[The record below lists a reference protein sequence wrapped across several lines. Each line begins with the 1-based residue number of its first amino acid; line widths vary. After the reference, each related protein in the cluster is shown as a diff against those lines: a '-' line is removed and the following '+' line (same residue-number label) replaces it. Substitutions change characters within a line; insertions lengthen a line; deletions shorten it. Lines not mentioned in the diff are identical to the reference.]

1 MNILLD
7 THVLIWMLQDSPA
20 LSEDAR
26 EILASYET
34 KMYVSSVSVA
44 EISIKHSVHPEGM
57 VLSGIETSDVL
68 PKLGCG
74 ALDFTPKHAAMLD
87 SLPLLHRD
95 PFDRMLIAQAKAE
108 GMKIMSHDLQFPQYG
123 DFVIAV

>member
-1 MNILLD
+1 MRVLLD
-7 THVLIWMLQDSPA
+7 THVLIWMLQDSPS

-26 EILASYET
+26 EILAACET
-34 KMYVSSVSVA
+34 ELYFSSVSVA
-44 EISIKHSVHPEGM
+44 EISIKYSVHPEGM
-57 VLSGIETSDVL
+57 ILNGIEASDVL
-68 PKLGCG
+68 PKLSCV

-87 SLPLLHRD
+87 SLPLHHRD

-108 GMKIMSHDLQFPQYG
+108 GMRIMSHDRQFPQYG

>member
-7 THVLIWMLQDSPA
+7 THVLIWMLQDSPS

-26 EILASYET
+26 EMLASYET
-34 KMYVSSVSVA
+34 KMYFSSVSVA

>member
-20 LSEDAR
+20 LSEDVR
-26 EILASYET
+26 DILASYET
-34 KMYVSSVSVA
+34 KMYFSSVSVA
-44 EISIKHSVHPEGM
+44 EISIKHSVHPEEM

>member
-7 THVLIWMLQDSPA
+7 THVLLWMLQDSPA

-34 KMYVSSVSVA
+34 KMYFSSVSVA

>member
-34 KMYVSSVSVA
+34 KMYFSSVSVA

-57 VLSGIETSDVL
+57 VLSGIEASDVL
-68 PKLGCG
+68 PKLGCV
-74 ALDFTPKHAAMLD
+74 ALDFSPKHAAMLD
-87 SLPLLHRD
+87 SIPLHHRD

-108 GMKIMSHDLQFPQYG
+108 GMKIMSHDCQFPQYG
-123 DFVIAV
+123 DFVIHV

>member
-34 KMYVSSVSVA
+34 KMYFSSVSVA

-87 SLPLLHRD
+87 SLPLLPRD
-95 PFDRMLIAQAKAE
+95 PFDRMLIAQAKTE
-108 GMKIMSHDLQFPQYG
+108 GMKIMSHDLQVPQYG

>member
-34 KMYVSSVSVA
+34 KMYFSSVSVA

>member
-1 MNILLD
+1 VNILLD
-7 THVLIWMLQDSPA
+7 THVLLWMLQDSPA

-34 KMYVSSVSVA
+34 KMYFSSVSVA

-108 GMKIMSHDLQFPQYG
+108 GMRIMSHDRQFPQYG